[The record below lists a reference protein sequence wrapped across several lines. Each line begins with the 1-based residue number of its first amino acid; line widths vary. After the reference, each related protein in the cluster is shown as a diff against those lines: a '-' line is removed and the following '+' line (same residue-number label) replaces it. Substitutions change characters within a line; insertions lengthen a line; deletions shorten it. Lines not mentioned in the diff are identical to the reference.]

1 MQSTPLTSSSP
12 PRITA
17 TSSVMNSIIAPIAL
31 TAKDDMSSSSVTIN
45 PVKMPLKTTPTLSS
59 LNGLHNV
66 VPSTSTITSCQNMP
80 LNLHATATL
89 STLHQTPPLNGLKN
103 GLKTYK

>member
-1 MQSTPLTSSSP
+1 MSSSP

-31 TAKDDMSSSSVTIN
+31 TAKDDMSSSVTIN
-45 PVKMPLKTTPTLSS
+45 PVKMPLKSTNMSIATPTLS
-59 LNGLHNV
+59 LNGSHNL

-89 STLHQTPPLNGLKN
+89 STLHQTPPNGLKN